1 MVSFFLLLVVA
12 FTSHF
17 DRFTISSHTPHI
29 LSDTVKEHLNI
40 VFIGHV
46 DAGKSTMGGNLLYIT
61 GMVDKR
67 TMEKYEREA
76 KEAGRES
83 WYLSWALDSTPQER
97 LKGKTVEV
105 GRGYFE
111 TNSRRYTIL
120 DAPGHKTYVPS
131 MISGAS
137 QADVAILVISARKGE
152 FETGFEK
159 GGQTRE
165 HIMLVK
171 TLGVSK
177 LICVI
182 NKMDESTVNWQ
193 QSRYNEIKDK
203 LTPFIRG
210 AGFNLKTDTTFIPV
224 SAYTGAN
231 LKDRVS
237 KTVCPWY
244 E

>member
-1 MVSFFLLLVVA
+1 M
-12 FTSHF
+12 
-17 DRFTISSHTPHI
+17 
-29 LSDTVKEHLNI
+29 KEHLNI

-46 DAGKSTMGGNLLYIT
+46 DAGKSTMGGNLLFIT

-76 KEAGRES
+76 KDAGRES

-111 TNSRRYTIL
+111 TSARRYTIL
-120 DAPGHKTYVPS
+120 DAPGHKTFVPS
-131 MISGAS
+131 MISGAA

-152 FETGFEK
+152 FETGFER

-171 TLGVSK
+171 TAGVSK
-177 LICVI
+177 VVVAI
-182 NKMDESTVNWQ
+182 NKMDDTTVKWQ
-193 QSRYNEIKDK
+193 KSRYDEIKDK
-203 LTPFIRG
+203 LIPFVKA
-210 AGFNLKTDTTFIPV
+210 AGFNPKTDVTFIPV
-224 SAYTGAN
+224 SAYTGTN
-231 LKDRVS
+231 LKDRVPED
-237 KTVCPWY
+237 VCNWWG
-244 E
+244 

>member
-1 MVSFFLLLVVA
+1 MVCFYLAPRPLSNYLLSA
-12 FTSHF
+12 
-17 DRFTISSHTPHI
+17 
-29 LSDTVKEHLNI
+29 KEHLNI

-46 DAGKSTMGGNLLYIT
+46 DAGKSTMGGNLLFIT

-111 TNSRRYTIL
+111 TAARRYTIL
-120 DAPGHKTYVPS
+120 DAPGHKTFVPS
-131 MISGAS
+131 MISGAA

-152 FETGFEK
+152 FETGFER

-171 TLGVSK
+171 TAGVTK
-177 LICVI
+177 IVIVI
-182 NKMDESTVNWQ
+182 NKMDDITVNWQ
-193 QSRYNEIKDK
+193 KSRYEEIKEK
-203 LTPFIRG
+203 LTPFVKA
-210 AGFNLKTDTTFIPV
+210 AGFNPKTDVTFVPV
-224 SAYTGAN
+224 SAYTGVN

-237 KTVCPWY
+237 KDVCNWW

>member
-1 MVSFFLLLVVA
+1 
-12 FTSHF
+12 
-17 DRFTISSHTPHI
+17 
-29 LSDTVKEHLNI
+29 
-40 VFIGHV
+40 
-46 DAGKSTMGGNLLYIT
+46 MGGNLLYLCGT
-61 GMVDKR
+61 VDKR

-97 LKGKTVEV
+97 AKGKTVEV
-105 GRGYFE
+105 GRAYFE

-120 DAPGHKTYVPS
+120 DAPGHKTFVPS
-131 MISGAS
+131 MISGAA

-171 TLGVSK
+171 TAGVSK
-177 LICVI
+177 VICVI
-182 NKMDESTVNWQ
+182 NKMDEPTVKWEKA
-193 QSRYNEIKDK
+193 RYDEIVNK
-203 LTPFIRG
+203 LAPFIR
-210 AGFNLKTDTTFIPV
+210 ASGFSLKDVTFIPV

-231 LKDRVS
+231 LKDRVNKS
-237 KTVCPWY
+237 VCQWWKLVA
-244 E
+244 